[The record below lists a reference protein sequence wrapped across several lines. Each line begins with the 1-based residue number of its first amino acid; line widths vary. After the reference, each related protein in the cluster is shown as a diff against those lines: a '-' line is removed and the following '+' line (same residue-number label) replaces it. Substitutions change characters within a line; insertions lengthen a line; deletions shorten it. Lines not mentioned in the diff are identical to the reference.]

1 MARQILAGHTYF
13 LKESTLIYLGT
24 LGRMVELKCPATQ
37 QVSVADGYSFEET
50 LEGQVKAQVKT
61 LRRRVWQLGTSDA
74 TIPADQATLMGFASG
89 SWGNGPFVFVSA
101 DAPVTNMLTPAAAS
115 CMEMRTNN
123 ALVRP
128 AGPVNLDT
136 AGWEGRSIGADL
148 PEGGGSRPEIYF
160 GTGDT
165 PVLAGVPVT
174 GSAYVEGTDAAIRL
188 YWYRDG
194 DPTPITSSTSS
205 ASPGTG
211 FRRISVTAIPPAGAI
226 FCRLVAVGATRA
238 TRPAI
243 TWTDRAFAWAA
254 GEGCSKAVIHAMSK
268 SLVLASRDPRGGR
281 YANLSYTITEVG

>member
-1 MARQILAGHTYF
+1 M
-13 LKESTLIYLGT
+13 SIYLGT
-24 LGRMVELKCPATQ
+24 LGRMVALKCPATQ
-37 QVSVADGYSFEET
+37 QQSLGDRFSFEPT
-50 LEGQVKAQVKT
+50 LEGRIKAQALPEQRRSWT
-61 LRRRVWQLGTSDA
+61 LATSDA
-74 TIPADQATLMGFASG
+74 TTPAQQATLMGFASG

-101 DAPVTNMLTPAAAS
+101 DAPVTNMLTPAAAA

-128 AGPVNLDT
+128 SGPVNLDA

-148 PEGGGSRPEIYF
+148 PEGGGVRPEIYF

-174 GSAYVEGTDAAIRL
+174 GSAYLDGSEAAIRV

-194 DPTPITSSTSS
+194 DPSPITSSTSS
-205 ASPGTG
+205 TSPGTG
-211 FRRISVTAIPPAGAI
+211 FRRISVTAMPPAGAI
-226 FCRLVAVGATRA
+226 FCRLVAVGATRG

-243 TWTDRAFAWAA
+243 TWTDRAFDWAA